1 MAGETRAAVLKRLLQ
16 AEPFWTVGDLSA
28 ALRVS
33 SMTVR
38 RDLDRLAREG
48 LVVRVHGGVMWRDQE
63 EPVGRREGLRIR
75 EKAAIGHMAADLV
88 RPGDTIIMDSGTTA
102 AALARALLDSSARP
116 LTVVTHA
123 LNVVGILLQ
132 DPSIHVS
139 VSGGDLRP
147 GTASLV
153 GPVTRAF
160 YETIRADWVFLTAV
174 GASADDGF
182 SNSNFAEAEIK
193 RLVLERAK
201 TAVMLIDATKCD
213 VRSMVPFAPLNAV
226 SAVISDSEMSLAW
239 QATFARLGVEV
250 LLATPFNAS

>member
-1 MAGETRAAVLKRLLQ
+1 MAGETRATVLKRLLQ

-38 RDLDRLAREG
+38 RDLGRLAQEG
-48 LVVRVHGGVMWRDQE
+48 LVVRVHGGVMWKDQDA
-63 EPVGRREGLRIR
+63 PVGQREGLRIR
-75 EKAAIGHMAADLV
+75 EKAAIGRLAADLV
-88 RPGDTIIMDSGTTA
+88 RPGETVIIDSGTTA

-116 LTVVTHA
+116 LAVVTHA
-123 LNVVGILLQ
+123 LNVAGILLA

-160 YETIRADWVFLTAV
+160 YETIRADWAFLTAV
-174 GASADDGF
+174 GASTDDGF

-193 RLVLERAK
+193 RLVLDRAQ
-201 TAVMLIDATKCD
+201 TSAMLIDATKCD
-213 VRSMVPFAPLNAV
+213 VRSMVPFAPLDAV
-226 SAVISDSEMSLAW
+226 GTVISDTEMTPAW
-239 QATFARLGVEV
+239 RRAFESRGVEV
-250 LLATPFNAS
+250 LLANPSHSS